1 MNENKQT
8 DQKKVWSAPVVTEYG
23 SVEDLTLQK
32 RKPAKL
38 KQIGSIDD
46 FGNTGVSDA

>member
-8 DQKKVWSAPVVTEYG
+8 DQKKVWCAPVVTEYG
-23 SVEDLTLQK
+23 SVEDLTLQ
-32 RKPAKL
+32 RKKPKL